1 MINSEEKFFSYL
13 NGRMNSNEKKEF
25 EDELLRSENLKE
37 EFAEYKRLNRI
48 IEVVKGIPLN
58 KDYAASI
65 ITDFRKRNESKKI
78 SKSYSKVS
86 YAFASIIVIIVG
98 YFLLSIYYKEKTTD
112 IDANFTEFTIADLD
126 SLGYYYDYSLN
137 IDGSLNND
145 FINAVDSIYSEKY
158 FASLS
163 ESIREKSLEDIVGFN
178 GVTDVD
184 EYLSEKDVDRIY
196 AKLINKEI
204 L

>member
-163 ESIREKSLEDIVGFN
+163 GSIGEKSLEDIVSFN

>member
-13 NGRMNSNEKKEF
+13 KGRMNSNEKKEF

-65 ITDFRKRNESKKI
+65 ITDFRKRIEPKES
-78 SKSYSKVS
+78 SKSYSKVR
-86 YAFASIIVIIVG
+86 YAFASIIVIFVG

-112 IDANFTEFTIADLD
+112 LDANFTEFTLADLD

-137 IDGSLNND
+137 IDASLNND

-158 FASLS
+158 FTSFS
-163 ESIREKSLEDIVGFN
+163 ESIREKSLDDIVSFN

>member
-126 SLGYYYDYSLN
+126 SLGYNYDYSLN

-163 ESIREKSLEDIVGFN
+163 GSIGEKSLEDIVSFN

>member
-13 NGRMNSNEKKEF
+13 KGRMNSNEKKEF

-78 SKSYSKVS
+78 SKTYSKVS

-112 IDANFTEFTIADLD
+112 LDANFTEFTIADLD

-137 IDGSLNND
+137 IDASLNND

-163 ESIREKSLEDIVGFN
+163 ESIREKSLDDIVSFN

>member
-112 IDANFTEFTIADLD
+112 IDSLFTEFTTADLD
-126 SLGYYYDYSLN
+126 SLGYYYDYSIN
-137 IDGSLNND
+137 IESSINND
-145 FINAVDSIYSEKY
+145 FANAVDSIYSEKY

-163 ESIREKSLEDIVGFN
+163 ESIGEKSLEDIVSIN
-178 GVTDVD
+178 SVTDVD
-184 EYLSEKDVDRIY
+184 EYISEKDVDRIY

>member
-163 ESIREKSLEDIVGFN
+163 ESIREKSLEDIVSFN

>member
-112 IDANFTEFTIADLD
+112 IDSLFTEFTTADLD
-126 SLGYYYDYSLN
+126 SLGYYYDYSIN
-137 IDGSLNND
+137 IESSINND
-145 FINAVDSIYSEKY
+145 FANAVDSIYSEKY

-163 ESIREKSLEDIVGFN
+163 ESIGEKSLEDIVSFN
-178 GVTDVD
+178 SVTDVD
-184 EYLSEKDVDRIY
+184 EYISEKDVDRIY

>member
-145 FINAVDSIYSEKY
+145 FLNAVDSIYSEKY

-163 ESIREKSLEDIVGFN
+163 GSIGEKSLEDIVSFN